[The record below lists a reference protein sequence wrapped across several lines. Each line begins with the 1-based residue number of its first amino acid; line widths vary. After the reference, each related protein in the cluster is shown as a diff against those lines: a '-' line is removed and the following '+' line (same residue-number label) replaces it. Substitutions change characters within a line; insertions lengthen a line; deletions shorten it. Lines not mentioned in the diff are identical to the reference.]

1 MVTIYMKRVQAA
13 EQEKALCEQRGKI
26 GAAEMGASKPDEVE
40 LGAVVTSNGR
50 YIFKV
55 TA

>member
-1 MVTIYMKRVQAA
+1 MKHVQAA